1 MNSILPLT
9 VVVAPIILG
18 AAWAMIRL
26 KYSDNEKPIERKEP
40 TFSHKWQNTEVTR
53 DPKEPTIGTV

>member
-18 AAWAMIRL
+18 AIAAYVRL
-26 KYSDNEKPIERKEP
+26 KYSVDEKPIERKEP
-40 TFSHKWQNTEVTR
+40 TFSHKWSGKITQ
-53 DPKEPTIGTV
+53 DPEEPTIGTV

>member
-18 AAWAMIRL
+18 AAWATIRL

-40 TFSHKWQNTEVTR
+40 TFSHKWSGKITQ

>member
-9 VVVAPIILG
+9 VVAAPIILG

-26 KYSDNEKPIERKEP
+26 KYSVDEKPITRKEP
-40 TFSHKWQNTEVTR
+40 TFSHKWPATVTR

>member
-40 TFSHKWQNTEVTR
+40 TFSHKWSGKITQ